1 MISILKI
8 TNMKENSLKKSVAFF
23 SAAALAACGVVFA
36 CAYEY
41 LGNDYGSNFSPEVY
55 VDKSYSPLFFSSQ
68 EFFYGVGFDDKH
80 TSRFNESIV
89 KEWSGYLKGKI
100 PNEDLSYLLLND
112 SSTAT
117 VNQLHNEV
125 LNKRIDPVWKNKI
138 DLNDE
143 KIKAF
148 IEFMHHAKAIETS
161 ATQSANNW
169 DYETKKLPKVDLK
182 RIAQVEKLFTAATDP
197 FLKSRYWFQSMKA
210 YFYGNNKESVIPF
223 FEKTKALVPQNT
235 LYYRGLSYVAGAYY
249 QKKDFS
255 TSNYLYSIVF
265 DKCSEMRVVT
275 AYNFHPQEQA
285 DFNASLAL
293 AKSVDEKAALWAL
306 LGYYADEKTA
316 IQEIYKLNPVNPH
329 LEYLLTR
336 LVNKEETRLNTA
348 DFKSAIEFKKTTK
361 TQLNHE
367 VLQLVSTIAKEEKTS
382 KPYLWNM
389 AAGYLNIFDGNYT
402 LAQQLIEEAEK
413 LAPKSEL
420 STLQVRLLKFVN
432 NLSAITK
439 MEAASESKLL
449 PELNW
454 LYGLNPKNSMAEFR
468 YGNARDWSKKYISS
482 LYQSQGNLVMSELFN
497 QKETFYRTESNLS
510 TMKAFLAKP
519 TKTPFEKLAQGI
531 YMLSVSDIYEYQ
543 GMMSAYANK
552 MDEAI
557 AYMSQSEEGK
567 QTTLPGNPFNG
578 RIKDC
583 HDCDHTIKLKVPYT
597 KLSFLQKVKEMQTNV
612 EKGTDIYNNSLLVGN
627 AFYNMTFYGN
637 ARAFYY
643 GNIVNQGG
651 NFIDPYYQ
659 TYLLNCSIANE
670 YYKKAFD
677 AATTPEQK
685 AKCVYMMT
693 KCERNTFYASKYHTE
708 ENYYKEPDINFLAWN
723 GFKKLKTEYSNTK
736 YYRDVINECGY
747 FKKYLGM

>member
-1 MISILKI
+1 
-8 TNMKENSLKKSVAFF
+8 MKTNSLKRSVALF
-23 SAAALAACGVVFA
+23 SAVTVAACGVIFA

-41 LGNDYGSNFSPEVY
+41 LGNDHGSNFSPEAY
-55 VDKSYSPLFFSSQ
+55 VEKSYSPLFFSPQ

-112 SSTAT
+112 SSAAT
-117 VNQLHNEV
+117 VNLLYNDV

-143 KIKAF
+143 KIKGF
-148 IEFMHHAKAIETS
+148 MEFMHHAKAIEAST
-161 ATQSANNW
+161 TQPIDNW
-169 DYETKKLPKVDLK
+169 DYEAKKLPKVDLK
-182 RIAQVEKLFTAATDP
+182 KIAQVEKLFTIATDP
-197 FLKSRYWFQSMKA
+197 FLKSRYWFQTMKA
-210 YFYGNNKESVIPF
+210 YFYSNNKESVIPF
-223 FEKTKALVPQNT
+223 FEKTKSLVPQNT

-265 DKCSEMRVVT
+265 DKCPEMRVVT

-316 IQEIYKLNPVNPH
+316 IQEIYKLNPLNAH
-329 LEYLLTR
+329 LDYLLTR

-348 DFKSAIEFKKTTK
+348 EFKSAAEFKNGTK
-361 TQLNHE
+361 AQINKE
-367 VLQLVSTIAKEEKTS
+367 KLQLVNAIAKEGKTA

-389 AAGYLNIFDGNYT
+389 AAGYLNTFDGNYP
-402 LAQQLIEEAEK
+402 LAQQLIDKAEK

-420 STLQVRLLKFVN
+420 STQQFRLLKLIN
-432 NLSAITK
+432 NLCATSKMDASAERK
-439 MEAASESKLL
+439 LHSELDWLFGQSPKTTSG
-449 PELNW
+449 EL
-454 LYGLNPKNSMAEFR
+454 R
-468 YGNARDWSKKYISS
+468 YNNAKDWSKKYISS
-482 LYQSQGNLVMSELFN
+482 LYQSQGNVVLAELFN
-497 QKETFYRTESNLS
+497 QNEKFYRTESNLAA
-510 TMKAFLAKP
+510 MKTFLTKP
-519 TKTPFEKLAQGI
+519 TKTQWEELAQRN
-531 YMLSVSDIYEYQ
+531 YSLTLSDIYEYQ
-543 GMMSAYANK
+543 GVMSAYGNK

-557 AYMSQSEEGK
+557 SYMSQSDD
-567 QTTLPGNPFNG
+567 TTPIPGNPFNG

-597 KLSFLQKVKEMQTNV
+597 KLTFLKKIKEMQTNV
-612 EKGTDIYNNSLLVGN
+612 EKGSDIYNNSLLVGN

-643 GNIVNQGG
+643 GNIMNQYG

-659 TYLLNCSIANE
+659 TYLLDCSIANE

-677 AATTPEQK
+677 AATTQEQK
-685 AKCVYMMT
+685 AKSVLMMT
-693 KCERNTFYASKYHTE
+693 KCERNAFYASKYNTQE
-708 ENYYKEPDINFLAWN
+708 YTYKDPEVNFLAWN
-723 GFKKLKTEYSNTK
+723 GFKKLKAEYASTK
-736 YYRDVINECGY
+736 YYRDVVNECGY

>member
-8 TNMKENSLKKSVAFF
+8 TSMKKNSLKKSVTFF

-68 EFFYGVGFDDKH
+68 EVFYGIGFDDKH
-80 TSRFNESIV
+80 TSRFNESITA
-89 KEWSGYLKGKI
+89 EWSSYLKGKI

-112 SSTAT
+112 SSAAT

-125 LNKRIDPVWKNKI
+125 LNKRIDPVWKNKV

-143 KIKAF
+143 KIKGF
-148 IEFMHHAKAIETS
+148 IEFMHHAKAIEAS
-161 ATQSANNW
+161 ATQPINNW
-169 DYETKKLPKVDLK
+169 DYEAKKLPKVDLK
-182 RIAQVEKLFTAATDP
+182 KIAQVEKLFTTTVDP
-197 FLKSRYWFQSMKA
+197 FLKSRYWFQTMKA
-210 YFYGNNKESVIPF
+210 YFYSSNKESVIPF

-265 DKCSEMRVVT
+265 DKCPEMRVVM

-293 AKSVDEKAALWAL
+293 AKTNDEKAALWAL

-316 IQEIYKLNPVNPH
+316 IQEIYKLNPLNAH
-329 LEYLLTR
+329 LDYLLTR

-348 DFKSAIEFKKTTK
+348 EFKSTIDFKKNAKAQINKEK
-361 TQLNHE
+361 
-367 VLQLVSTIAKEEKTS
+367 LQLVNTIAKEGKTS

-389 AAGYLNIFDGNYT
+389 AAGYLNTFDGNYP
-402 LAQQLIEEAEK
+402 LAQQLIEKAEK

-420 STLQVRLLKFVN
+420 SALQVRLLKFVN
-432 NLSAITK
+432 DLSVITK
-439 MEAASESKLL
+439 MDAVSEGKLL
-449 PELNW
+449 PEMNW
-454 LYGLNPKNSMAEFR
+454 LYGLSPKNVTGEFR
-468 YGNARDWSKKYISS
+468 YNNAKDWSKKYISS
-482 LYQSQGNLVMSELFN
+482 LYQSQGNVVLGELFN
-497 QKETFYRTESNLS
+497 QGKTFYRTESNLS
-510 TMKAFLAKP
+510 AMETFLTKP
-519 TKTPFEKLAQGI
+519 TKTPWEKFVQSI
-531 YMLSVSDIYEYQ
+531 YDKTLSDVYEYQ
-543 GMMSAYANK
+543 AMMSAYANK
-552 MDEAI
+552 IDEAI
-557 AYMSQSEEGK
+557 TYMNQAEGGK
-567 QTTLPGNPFNG
+567 QTQLSGNPFNG

-583 HDCDHTIKLKVPYT
+583 HDCDHTIKLKTPYT
-597 KLSFLQKVKEMQTNV
+597 KLSFLQKIKEMQTNV
-612 EKGTDIYNNSLLVGN
+612 EKASDIYNNSLLLGN

-643 GNIVNQGG
+643 GKIMNQYS
-651 NFIDPYYQ
+651 NYIDPYYQ
-659 TYLLNCSIANE
+659 PYLLNCSIANE

-693 KCERNTFYASKYHTE
+693 KCERNTFYASKYNTE
-708 ENYYKEPDINFLAWN
+708 EYTYKEPEVNFLAWS
-723 GFKKLKTEYSNTK
+723 GFKKLKAEYANTK